1 VEVEVGL
8 QLLLPLLL
16 LLVQEVDQVPPQ
28 LLLPLLHQIKEVV
41 LLLLPLQ
48 LPLQVTGL
56 LLLLLPPL
64 QQVTVLLLQLLLLLL
79 LVDLPVNPVNNR
91 VAIATQTIIMIK
103 ITTRMMK
110 TIITMMKLVE
120 MVMKVKQ
127 AQPTKLHKIKLVW
140 IRITS
145 LIKDNV
151 SHMLV

>member
-1 VEVEVGL
+1 VEVEL
-8 QLLLPLLL
+8 QLLLPLPL
-16 LLVQEVDQVPPQ
+16 LLVQKVDQVPPQ

-41 LLLLPLQ
+41 LLLPLLLPQ
-48 LPLQVTGL
+48 QVTG

-64 QQVTVLLLQLLLLLL
+64 QQVTALLLQLLPLLL

-91 VAIATQTIIMIK
+91 VPITTQTIIMMK

-110 TIITMMKLVE
+110 TIITMMKPVE
-120 MVMKVKQ
+120 IVMKVKQ
-127 AQPTKLHKIKLVW
+127 AQPTRLHKIKIVN
-140 IRITS
+140 RITS